1 MTGKTEIKDGSK
13 LIDKKSFSQLV
24 KEELCDVE
32 RVSED
37 EHALILAFTL
47 ASLGSFRGDGI
58 RLKINNFDFA
68 DFLEE
73 ALANLIPGKYI
84 VNEQKSQV
92 TFKVNDDVETTDLVK
107 AFLYEELGF
116 NTVRGQVNTTPD
128 EFAEEERK
136 TILRAGFLANGSMAM
151 PEQNYQIEF
160 VIKRKSVNSF
170 YLKVLELENLDVL
183 AVASNNKILYLKS
196 GDDISTFLAKIGAHK
211 SLLNFENIRVHKT
224 VNEQVN
230 RAVNFDNANIERV
243 TNTAVK
249 QIGAIRQLIEANGF
263 NILPED
269 LKEIANARLEN
280 PGYSLRE
287 IGESLEKPLGKSG
300 VYHRFSKLEKW
311 IADYLANEER
321 K

>member
-92 TFKVNDDVETTDLVK
+92 TFKVNDDVETLIWSK
-107 AFLYEELGF
+107 
-116 NTVRGQVNTTPD
+116 PS
-128 EFAEEERK
+128 
-136 TILRAGFLANGSMAM
+136 SM
-151 PEQNYQIEF
+151 
-160 VIKRKSVNSF
+160 KS
-170 YLKVLELENLDVL
+170 
-183 AVASNNKILYLKS
+183 
-196 GDDISTFLAKIGAHK
+196 
-211 SLLNFENIRVHKT
+211 
-224 VNEQVN
+224 
-230 RAVNFDNANIERV
+230 
-243 TNTAVK
+243 
-249 QIGAIRQLIEANGF
+249 
-263 NILPED
+263 
-269 LKEIANARLEN
+269 
-280 PGYSLRE
+280 
-287 IGESLEKPLGKSG
+287 
-300 VYHRFSKLEKW
+300 
-311 IADYLANEER
+311 
-321 K
+321 